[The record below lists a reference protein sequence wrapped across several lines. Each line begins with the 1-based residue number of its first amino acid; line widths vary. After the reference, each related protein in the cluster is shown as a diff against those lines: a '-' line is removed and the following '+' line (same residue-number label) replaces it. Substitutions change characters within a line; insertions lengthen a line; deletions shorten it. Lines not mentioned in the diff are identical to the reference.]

1 MPVTNKVKVL
11 DGGFGHLLRRK
22 GIEIKG
28 EIGSIERFLG
38 VALANLEQPA
48 LVAEAHKEYL
58 KAGAQVVTTNSYA
71 CVPSIVGSTEKVLE
85 TIRAA
90 GTLARA
96 AADEHGA
103 LVAGCLPPL
112 KNSYRPDLVG
122 TDEELAKEYAL
133 IAETIAPYADVM
145 LCETMSSAREAVA
158 AVYAA
163 SKHGKPVWVSWA
175 LSEDM
180 SGELLS
186 GETVEQAVEAL
197 QLKEGSVVE
206 ACLFNCSLPECI
218 SVALPKLQA
227 AIPDGILTGAYANGF
242 CTVKSPGGGNSEY
255 REDLSP
261 HQYGEVCRNW
271 VQNGCSIVGGCCGV
285 FPEHI
290 NAVALAVSPELP
302 GQNKTV
308 DVAMPEEL
316 NICLGA

>member
-1 MPVTNKVKVL
+1 MPATSKVKVL

-38 VALANLEQPA
+38 VALANLEHPT
-48 LVAEAHKEYL
+48 LVTEAHTEYL

-90 GTLARA
+90 GSLARA

-122 TDEELAKEYAL
+122 TDEDLAEEYAV
-133 IAETIAPYADVM
+133 IAEAIAPYADVM
-145 LCETMSSAREAVA
+145 LCETMSSAREAAA

-163 SKHGKPVWVSWA
+163 AKHGKPVWVSWA
-175 LSEDM
+175 LSENM
-180 SGELLS
+180 SGDLLS
-186 GETVEQAVEAL
+186 GETVEQAVETL
-197 QLKEGSVVE
+197 QLKAGGAVE

-227 AIPDGILTGAYANGF
+227 SIPDGILTGAYANGF

-261 HQYGEVCRNW
+261 QQYGEICRRW
-271 VQNGCSIVGGCCGV
+271 VLDGCSIVGGCCGV

-290 NAVALAVSPELP
+290 NAVALAVCPEMP
-302 GQNKTV
+302 EHKKTAE
-308 DVAMPEEL
+308 VATPEEL
-316 NICLGA
+316 NSCLGA